1 MKELLYEMS
10 AYNLWATQ
18 RLLSVVASLTEEQLQ
33 KILPSSFGSVKKTL
47 LHIWNAE
54 SIWWQRMKL
63 QERILAPSEN
73 FEGEI
78 KTLHNEILIQS
89 TMWKDW
95 TEGASEMMLEH
106 VLQYHNTKKEY
117 FKQPCWQIV
126 FHVFNHTNYHR
137 GQLVN
142 MLRQLN
148 IENIPATDFIVWSRH
163 KK

>member
-1 MKELLYEMS
+1 MS
-10 AYNLWATQ
+10 VYNLWATQ
-18 RLLSVVASLTEEQLQ
+18 RLLSVVALLTEEQQQ
-33 KILPSSFGSVKKTL
+33 KILPASFGSLKKTL
-47 LHIWNAE
+47 LHIWDAE

-78 KTLHNEILIQS
+78 TMLINEILEQS
-89 TMWKDW
+89 KKWKDW

-117 FKQPCWQIV
+117 FKQPLWQIV

-148 IENIPATDFIVWSRH
+148 IENIPTTDFIVWSRQ